1 MQIKRHEIRR
11 GHEPTMEQRLYR
23 LQFDTALLTKL
34 EPTDRQ
40 YEKELLQRRIARHKK
55 DILARRVSMN

>member
-11 GHEPTMEQRLYR
+11 GHEPTMEQLLYR

-34 EPTDRQ
+34 EPTDQQ